1 MYADQPINQS
11 IKPRVP
17 QRKSN
22 FFLPDGTFQTSL
34 TYSATNPQNAI
45 RNNASKRLLVNEA
58 AFERLGPLVDVGFP
72 TLGVFDGDDGDD
84 VEVLLLK
91 TWGTRLGL
99 LEFVWSLL

>member
-11 IKPRVP
+11 VKPKIP
-17 QRKSN
+17 QREAQ
-22 FFLPDGTFQTSL
+22 FLSSGTFQTH
-34 TYSATNPQNAI
+34 SATNPQNAI
-45 RNNASKRLLVNEA
+45 RNSASEWLLVAEA

-84 VEVLLLK
+84 DVEVLLLK